1 MLLDRNTENPR
12 HSEMLQPEPE
22 IHQVKQRIAAVYA
35 RREALKLALEQGD
48 LTPRAGFAQLE
59 ATDQELSGL
68 DSRYKQLWDAT
79 QAKAA
84 SAPHPAAE
92 WAQRTVFEPIH
103 LDCVTAIMLKILD
116 AKCKMGVPEKTALTA
131 VYDVIKQ
138 RPGQGLGDEVH
149 VLIAAARQ
157 DKSTEVAKSVLS
169 ESIHVWRER
178 AEAFIPKPVMKDF
191 KQLLRASLPMQGNTG
206 EKT

>member
-1 MLLDRNTENPR
+1 
-12 HSEMLQPEPE
+12 MLQPEQE
-22 IHQVKQRIAAVYA
+22 IQQVKQRIAAVYA
-35 RREALKLALEQGD
+35 RREQLKQTLEQGG

-59 ATDQELSGL
+59 ATDLELSGL
-68 DSRYKQLWDAT
+68 DSRFKQLWDAA
-79 QAKAA
+79 QVNAA
-84 SAPHPAAE
+84 SAAHPATE

-116 AKCKMGVPEKTALTA
+116 AKCKMGAPEKAALTA

-138 RPGQGLGDEVH
+138 RSGQGLGEEVH
-149 VLIAAARQ
+149 ALIAATRQ
-157 DKSTEVAKSVLS
+157 DKSAEMAKSVLA

-191 KQLLRASLPMQGNTG
+191 KQLLKASLPMQGNTG

>member
-1 MLLDRNTENPR
+1 
-12 HSEMLQPEPE
+12 MLQPEPE
-22 IHQVKQRIAAVYA
+22 IQQVKQRIAAVYA
-35 RREALKLALEQGD
+35 RREALKLALEQGG

-59 ATDQELSGL
+59 ATDLELSGL
-68 DSRYKQLWDAT
+68 DSRFKQLWDAA
-79 QAKAA
+79 QANSS
-84 SAPHPAAE
+84 SAPHPATE

-116 AKCKMGVPEKTALTA
+116 AKCKMGAPEKSALTA

-138 RPGQGLGDEVH
+138 RPGQNLGDEVH
-149 VLIAAARQ
+149 ALIAAARQ
-157 DKSTEVAKSVLS
+157 DKSTELA

-178 AEAFIPKPVMKDF
+178 AEACIPKPVMKGF
-191 KQLLRASLPMQGNTG
+191 KQLLRTTLPMQGNTG

>member
-1 MLLDRNTENPR
+1 
-12 HSEMLQPEPE
+12 MLQPEPE
-22 IHQVKQRIAAVYA
+22 IQQIKQRIAAVYA
-35 RREALKLALEQGD
+35 QREALKLALEQGG

-59 ATDQELSGL
+59 ATDLELSGL
-68 DSRYKQLWDAT
+68 DSRFKQLWDAA

-84 SAPHPAAE
+84 SAPHPAAD

-116 AKCKMGVPEKTALTA
+116 AKCKMGAPEKAALTA

-138 RPGQGLGDEVH
+138 RLGQGLGEEVH
-149 VLIAAARQ
+149 ALIAAARQ
-157 DKSTEVAKSVLS
+157 QNSAELAKSVLANS
-169 ESIHVWRER
+169 ILAESILAESIHVWRER

-191 KQLLRASLPMQGNTG
+191 KQLLRASLPMQGITG